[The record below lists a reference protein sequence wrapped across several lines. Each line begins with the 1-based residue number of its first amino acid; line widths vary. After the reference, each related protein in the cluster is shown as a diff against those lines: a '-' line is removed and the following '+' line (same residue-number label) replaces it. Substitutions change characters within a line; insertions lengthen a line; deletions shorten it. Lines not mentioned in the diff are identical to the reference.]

1 MKADIHPA
9 IHDDA
14 TITCACGAV
23 YNVRT
28 TRPEAKVAI
37 CAGCH
42 PFFTGKKRF
51 VDTEGR
57 MDRFRRRYQMAA
69 APDEE

>member
-1 MKADIHPA
+1 MKTDIHPTV
-9 IHDDA
+9 HKDA

-23 YNVRT
+23 YAVST
-28 TRPEAKVAI
+28 TRPEAKVSI

-42 PFFTGKKRF
+42 PFFTGKKKF

-57 MDRFRRRYQMAA
+57 VDRFRRRYQMEAGA
-69 APDEE
+69 EEE

>member
-1 MKADIHPA
+1 MQADIHPTL
-9 IHDDA
+9 HDEA

-23 YNVRT
+23 YSVRT

-37 CAGCH
+37 CASCH
-42 PFFTGKKRF
+42 PFFTGKKKF

-57 MDRFRRRYQMAA
+57 VDRFRRRYQMAA
-69 APDEE
+69 DTDE